1 MPITKRREYA
11 YSVMCFQLLME
22 GCVTSESECI
32 LFLIV
37 HVIYLQFTCQ
47 KQSIFSIKYST

>member
-37 HVIYLQFTCQ
+37 HVIYLQFTCP